1 MGSVN
6 RLKQG
11 EKNMDNQKQNK
22 YIKVWVSRQVFFWMD
37 IELLFKFDVFSEPWS
52 NYRYGN

>member
-1 MGSVN
+1 
-6 RLKQG
+6 
-11 EKNMDNQKQNK
+11 MDNQKQSK

>member
-1 MGSVN
+1 
-6 RLKQG
+6 
-11 EKNMDNQKQNK
+11 MDKKQNK

-52 NYRYGN
+52 NYRYGS